1 MLTFDFTG
9 LYENEEFDFYK
20 ETTPRSLFASKY
32 ISLKDISGTNCICDD
47 YAKEEIKRKIQEVLA
62 GEYVDESNS
71 DVAED
76 CVIDSN
82 SDAAVD
88 VLGKPRISFF
98 DNGNYHYMSRILM
111 EILVDDIKAG
121 RVVRESGDAKIECL
135 FDLIVF
141 DHHPDMK
148 WTSYGDILSCGCWV
162 LSALKDIPGLKDVY
176 IIGADKALMEEA
188 FIDNPEVIDRVHY
201 FGDFISFRESLENG
215 RIIFSEDI
223 YISVDKDVVSK
234 DELFTNWDQGDMSID
249 ELLSGLDFLNDS
261 YFGKILAVDV
271 CGECTPDS
279 EDAFLPNGF
288 KTSNRLNNKIISA
301 FLKTL

>member
-32 ISLKDISGTNCICDD
+32 ISLKNISGTNCICDD
-47 YAKEEIKRKIQEVLA
+47 YAKEEIKKKIQEALA
-62 GEYVDESNS
+62 DGCFVDGGS
-71 DVAED
+71 
-76 CVIDSN
+76 VIDTT
-82 SDAAVD
+82 AV
-88 VLGKPRISFF
+88 KEPRISFF

-111 EILVDDIKAG
+111 EMLVNDIKAG

-162 LSALKDIPGLKDVY
+162 LSALKDIPELKDVY

-188 FIDNPEVIDRVHY
+188 FIDNPEITNRVHY
-201 FGDFISFRESLENG
+201 FEDFISFREGLESG
-215 RIIFSEDI
+215 QIFFSEDI

-261 YFGKILAVDV
+261 YARKILAVDV
-271 CGECTPDS
+271 CGECIPDS

-288 KTSNRLNNKIISA
+288 KASNRLNNNIISV